1 MKKIEKMLAFYS
13 KVITDSSMLSDE
25 YVRDELLR
33 GIHLTLLKVL
43 KGAGIKVNENST
55 LKECIEIIKKSDL
68 DVFNVLPLSI
78 CNSYCTNSQLLSI
91 LKSCFICADKYTI
104 ENKELIMTSG
114 EYKFYANENYVL
126 ANKTNQPKIIFIG
139 YRKDEN
145 FKAIMVDNLQNKIGM
160 GIGDAHDTKHNL
172 LERLRSI

>member
-43 KGAGIKVNENST
+43 EGAGIKVNENAT
-55 LKECIEIIKKSDL
+55 LKECIEVIKKSDL
-68 DVFNVLPLSI
+68 DVFNVLPLSV
-78 CNSYCTNSQLLSI
+78 CNNYCTNSQLLSI

-104 ENKELIMTSG
+104 ENKELIMTSNG
-114 EYKFYANENYVL
+114 YKFYANANYIL
-126 ANKTNQPKIIFIG
+126 ATKSDQPNIIFIG

-145 FKAIMVDNLQNKIGM
+145 FKAVMVDNLQNKIGM

>member
-1 MKKIEKMLAFYS
+1 MKKIEKMLEFYS

-43 KGAGIKVNENST
+43 EGAGIKVNENAD
-55 LKECIEIIKKSDL
+55 LKECIEVIKKSDL

-91 LKSCFICADKYTI
+91 LKACFICADKYTI

-114 EYKFYANENYVL
+114 EYKFYANENYVVST
-126 ANKTNQPKIIFIG
+126 KSDSPSIIFIG

-145 FKAIMVDNLQNKIGM
+145 FKSVMADNLQNKIGM
-160 GIGDAHDTKHNL
+160 EIVDANDTEHNL
-172 LERLRSI
+172 FERLRSI